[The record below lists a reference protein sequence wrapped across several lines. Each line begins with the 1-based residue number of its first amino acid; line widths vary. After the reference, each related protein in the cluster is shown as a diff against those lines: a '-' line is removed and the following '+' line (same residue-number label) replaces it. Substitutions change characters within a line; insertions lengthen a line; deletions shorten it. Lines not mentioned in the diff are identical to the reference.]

1 MWDQYKTLMYEEE
14 TSHSLKDLNEKIIP
28 LNMEDIIEKI
38 RSKNN
43 LAGEKTRIMEIG
55 RGNGGVLMELQK
67 KFPDIEFYGVNKDK
81 THTFYRRESFILTAL
96 KFNIFTKEELEKI
109 ELPYLIFEDLDFG
122 HKIPYDDNKFDLIF
136 SQNTLRYIRFKFELM
151 DEILRVLRPGG
162 ISLHTDITG
171 LNIYEKGV
179 VVSLRDAFMEMRR
192 LGINVRILEN
202 PKSMWF
208 EKSPDKN
215 LKFPVAPHTPIPS
228 DTQNLSSELKKPE
241 MGYSL
246 IQ

>member
-1 MWDQYKTLMYEEE
+1 MYEEE
-14 TSHSLKDLNEKIIP
+14 TSHSLEDLNQKITP
-28 LNMEDIIEKI
+28 LNMEDLIEKI
-38 RSKNN
+38 RSRNN
-43 LAGEKTRIMEIG
+43 LAGEKTRVMEIG
-55 RGNGGVLMELQK
+55 TGNGRVLMELQK

-109 ELPYLIFEDLDFG
+109 ELPYLVFENLDFG

-162 ISLHTDITG
+162 ISLHTDISG

-179 VVSLRDAFMEMRR
+179 VVSLRDAFVEMRR
-192 LGINVRILEN
+192 LGINVRVLEN
-202 PKSMWF
+202 PKTMWF
-208 EKSPDKN
+208 EKSLDKN